1 MPFVVYF
8 LPVPVCIYLIVFN
21 AEVSVEKTEVVQ
33 KRKKLVLT
41 GMLSKLVKLRN
52 YSGVQSRRGTPKAIP
67 YYFQNECTL
76 KILCCDFFYLNCFLP
91 YSVGYNTD

>member
-21 AEVSVEKTEVVQ
+21 VEVSVEKTEVVQ

-52 YSGVQSRRGTPKAIP
+52 YSGVQSRRGTTIGNSLLFSK
-67 YYFQNECTL
+67 
-76 KILCCDFFYLNCFLP
+76 
-91 YSVGYNTD
+91 